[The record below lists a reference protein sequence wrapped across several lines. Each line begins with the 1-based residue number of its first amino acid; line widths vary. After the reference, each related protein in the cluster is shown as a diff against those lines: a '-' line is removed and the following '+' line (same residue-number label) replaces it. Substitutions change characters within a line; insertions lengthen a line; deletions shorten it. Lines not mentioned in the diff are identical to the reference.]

1 MPLEPTD
8 QQHLEAAQ
16 GYTALGMHGDANDE
30 LEKIDAFCR
39 RLPEVLAV
47 RLAIYQGAKNWELV
61 QVIAKQLLTDN
72 PDHPQWS
79 ISLAYATR
87 RLESVGA
94 AKSILLEAATRHP
107 KEAIIHYNLA
117 CYDCQ
122 LGELS
127 TAKAHLNRAFTLAPE
142 CRAMALDDE
151 DLQPL
156 WKSISSE
163 WPPQAHDDL

>member
-8 QQHLEAAQ
+8 EQHLEAAQ
-16 GYTALGMHGDANDE
+16 GYIALGMHGDANDE

-47 RLAIYQGAKNWELV
+47 RLAIYQAAKNWELA
-61 QVIAKQLLTDN
+61 QVIAKQLLTDD

-79 ISLAYATR
+79 ISLAYVTR

-94 AKSILLEAATRHP
+94 AKSILLEAATLHP
-107 KEAIIHYNLA
+107 NEAIIHYNLA

-122 LGELS
+122 LGALQS
-127 TAKAHLNRAFTLAPE
+127 AKDHLKRAFDIQPD
-142 CRAMALDDE
+142 CRAMALDDA
-151 DLQPL
+151 DLEPL
-156 WKSISSE
+156 WEAVRTEGKGDRE
-163 WPPQAHDDL
+163 DY